1 MQFFALV
8 NLLVSQAKFPLKEKM
23 SIATYQVI
31 PLTGSVGLI
40 GWVPGCST
48 VYDVI
53 VQVRTQAK
61 IQVEKERLTLQQ
73 LAPKYESLT
82 LTEKLRDFLEAVRSC
97 DGRELKQILLRRAND
112 SNHWIE
118 RRTTYT
124 TSLAVT
130 SMAGY
135 ILGLGDRHL
144 CNIMMKRVSAKLVH
158 IDFGDCFEVAMHR
171 DRFPEK
177 VPFRLT
183 RILQNALEVSKI
195 EGTFRT
201 CCENIMKLMRQ
212 NSEQIVGLLEVFK
225 YDPLLHWGPSTSSG
239 DSSGG
244 ERSTQSAVIIVQRI
258 EDKLNGCDIEQGKT
272 YGFKE
277 QVAKLIEEATSPT
290 NLCVMFRGWVPWW

>member
-1 MQFFALV
+1 MQFFTLV
-8 NLLVSQAKFPLKEKM
+8 NMLVSQATFPLKEKM
-23 SIATYQVI
+23 SITTYQVI

-40 GWVPGCST
+40 GWVTDCNT

-53 VQVRTQAK
+53 SQVRTQSK
-61 IQVEKERLTLQQ
+61 MQVDQERLVLQE

-82 LTEKLRDFLEAVRSC
+82 LTEKLCHFLEAVKTC
-97 DGRELKQILLRRAND
+97 NGRELKQILLQRAND

-118 RRTTYT
+118 RRTTYA

-158 IDFGDCFEVAMHR
+158 IDFGDCFEVLMHR
-171 DRFPEK
+171 EKFPET

-183 RILQNALEVSKI
+183 RILQNALEVSRI
-195 EGTFRT
+195 EGTFRI
-201 CCENIMKLMRQ
+201 CCENIMKLMRH
-212 NSEQIVGLLEVFK
+212 NGEQIIGLLEVFK
-225 YDPLLHWGPSTSSG
+225 YDPLLQWGISKSSG
-239 DSSGG
+239 ESADQGSP
-244 ERSTQSAVIIVQRI
+244 QSVVMIMKRI
-258 EDKLNGCDIEQGKT
+258 EDKLKGYDIEQGKT
-272 YGFKE
+272 YPFKE
-277 QVAKLIEEATSPT
+277 QVAKLIDEAINPS